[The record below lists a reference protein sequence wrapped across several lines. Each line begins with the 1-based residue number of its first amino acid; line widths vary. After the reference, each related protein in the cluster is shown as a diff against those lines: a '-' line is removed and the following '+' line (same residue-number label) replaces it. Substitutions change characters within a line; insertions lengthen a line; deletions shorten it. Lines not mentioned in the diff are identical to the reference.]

1 MGPSAQAR
9 GVLVSQRSESGGDL
23 LDRLRALAARREE
36 FGTEAACPGDTTID
50 KVLSAS
56 EVVIRGRRTLMLG
69 SNNYLGLTFHPEVRA
84 AAHDAL
90 DRYGIGT
97 TGSRAAN
104 GTLAIHTALER
115 ELASHFGKRHAII
128 FTTGYQAN
136 LSVIAGVC
144 QTGNVVL
151 VDADSHASIF
161 DGARLSGATTI
172 VFHHNAPE
180 DLARKLARLPRG
192 KRDRLVVV
200 EGVYSVRGDVAPLKE
215 IVALCREYG
224 AYLLVDEAHSFG
236 AYGMRGLGLA
246 ESEGVLDDV
255 DFVVGTFSKALGGVG
270 GFCVSNRP
278 ELESLRFLAR
288 SYVFTASSSA
298 AMIEGVRVA
307 LRVIA
312 RDASLRDRLWENTR
326 RLRAGLQAFGCPVGQ
341 SESPIVSIQVG
352 NELVAITLWQRLL
365 DAGIYVNI
373 MVPPACP
380 PDACLLRASCS
391 AAHTAEE
398 IDRAAA
404 VISRV
409 VREADVEHAA
419 GTESD

>member
-1 MGPSAQAR
+1 
-9 GVLVSQRSESGGDL
+9 VSQRGLSGGDL
-23 LDRLRALAARREE
+23 LDKLRVIAARRAE
-36 FGTEAACPGDTTID
+36 FGTEAACPGDTTVD
-50 KVLSAS
+50 EVLSAS

-84 AAHDAL
+84 AARDAV

-104 GTLAIHTALER
+104 GSLAIHTSLER
-115 ELASHFGKRHAII
+115 DLADHFGKRHAII

-144 QTGNVVL
+144 QTGNVLL

-180 DLARKLARLPRG
+180 DLARKMARLPRG

-200 EGVYSVRGDVAPLKE
+200 EGVYSVRGDLAPLKE
-215 IVALCREYG
+215 IVAVCREYA

-236 AYGMRGLGLA
+236 AYGARGLGLA

-278 ELESLRFLAR
+278 ELEGLRFLAR
-288 SYVFTASSSA
+288 SYVFTASGSA
-298 AMIEGVRVA
+298 AMIEGVRAA

-312 RDASLRDRLWENTR
+312 RDSSLRERLWENTR
-326 RLRAGLQAFGCPVGQ
+326 RLRAGLLALGGTVGQ
-341 SESPIVSIQVG
+341 IESPIVSIPVG
-352 NELVAITLWQRLL
+352 NEQAAITLWQRLL
-365 DAGIYVNI
+365 EAGIYVNI
-373 MVPPACP
+373 MLPPACP

-391 AAHTAEE
+391 AAHTDGE
-398 IDRAAA
+398 IDHAAA

-409 VREADVEHAA
+409 VREADVHHAA
-419 GTESD
+419 STESD

>member
-1 MGPSAQAR
+1 MGPFAQAR

>member
-1 MGPSAQAR
+1 MT
-9 GVLVSQRSESGGDL
+9 QRSLSGGDL
-23 LDRLRALAARREE
+23 LDKLRILAARRAE

-50 KVLSAS
+50 EVLSAS

-84 AAHDAL
+84 AARDAV

-104 GTLAIHTALER
+104 GTLAIHTTLER
-115 ELASHFGKRHAII
+115 DLASHFGKRHTVI

-136 LSVIAGVC
+136 LSVIAGIC
-144 QTGNVVL
+144 QTGNVLL

-172 VFHHNAPE
+172 VFRHNAPE
-180 DLARKLARLPRG
+180 DLARKLARLPSG

-215 IVALCREYG
+215 IVAVCRAHG

-236 AYGMRGLGLA
+236 AYGARGLGLA
-246 ESEGVLDDV
+246 ESEGVLDDI
-255 DFVVGTFSKALGGVG
+255 DFLVGTFSKALGGVG
-270 GFCVSNRP
+270 GFCVSDRS

-288 SYVFTASSSA
+288 SYVFTASGSA
-298 AMIEGVRVA
+298 AMIEGVRAA

-312 RDASLRDRLWENTR
+312 RDASLRERLWANTR
-326 RLRAGLQAFGCPVGQ
+326 RLRAGLQALGCTVGRI
-341 SESPIVSIQVG
+341 ESPIVSIPVG

-365 DAGIYVNI
+365 EAGIYVNI
-373 MVPPACP
+373 MLPPACP

-391 AAHTAEE
+391 AAHSAEE
-398 IDRAAA
+398 IDHAAV

-409 VREADVEHAA
+409 VREAHVKPTPGAD
-419 GTESD
+419 SD

>member
-1 MGPSAQAR
+1 
-9 GVLVSQRSESGGDL
+9 VSQRSLSGGDL
-23 LDRLRALAARREE
+23 LDKLRVIAARRAE
-36 FGTEAACPGDTTID
+36 FGTEAACPGDTTVD
-50 KVLSAS
+50 EVLSAS

-84 AAHDAL
+84 AARDAV

-104 GTLAIHTALER
+104 GSLAIHTSLER
-115 ELASHFGKRHAII
+115 DLADHFGKRHAII

-136 LSVIAGVC
+136 LSIIAGVC
-144 QTGNVVL
+144 QTGNVLL

-180 DLARKLARLPRG
+180 DLARKMARLPSG

-215 IVALCREYG
+215 IVAVCREYG

-236 AYGMRGLGLA
+236 AYGARGLGLA

-270 GFCVSNRP
+270 GFCVSNRS
-278 ELESLRFLAR
+278 ELEGLRFLAR
-288 SYVFTASSSA
+288 SYVFTASGSA
-298 AMIEGVRVA
+298 AMIEGVRAA

-312 RDASLRDRLWENTR
+312 RDSSLRERLWENTR
-326 RLRAGLQAFGCPVGQ
+326 RLRAGLQALGGTVGQ
-341 SESPIVSIQVG
+341 IESPIVSIPVG
-352 NELVAITLWQRLL
+352 NELAAITLWQRLL
-365 DAGIYVNI
+365 EAGIYVNI
-373 MVPPACP
+373 MLPPACP

-391 AAHTAEE
+391 AAHTAGE
-398 IDRAAA
+398 IDHAAA

-409 VREADVEHAA
+409 VREADVHHAA
-419 GTESD
+419 STESD

>member
-1 MGPSAQAR
+1 
-9 GVLVSQRSESGGDL
+9 LSQRSRSGGDL
-23 LDRLRALAARREE
+23 LDKLRIIAARRAE
-36 FGTEAACPGDTTID
+36 FGSEAACPGDTTID
-50 KVLSAS
+50 EVLSAS
-56 EVVIRGRRTLMLG
+56 EVIIRGRRTLMLG

-84 AAHDAL
+84 AARDAV

-104 GTLAIHTALER
+104 GTLAIHTSLER
-115 ELASHFGKRHAII
+115 DLADHFGKRHAII

-136 LSVIAGVC
+136 LSIIAGVC
-144 QTGNVVL
+144 QTGNVIL

-180 DLARKLARLPRG
+180 DLARKMARLPSG

-215 IVALCREYG
+215 IVAVCREYG

-236 AYGMRGLGLA
+236 AYGTRGLGLA
-246 ESEGVLDDV
+246 ESDGVLDDV

-270 GFCVSNRP
+270 GFCVSNRS

-288 SYVFTASSSA
+288 SYVFTASGSA
-298 AMIEGVRVA
+298 AMIEGVRAA

-312 RDASLRDRLWENTR
+312 HDSSLRERLWENTR
-326 RLRAGLQAFGCPVGQ
+326 RLRAGLQALGCTVGQ
-341 SESPIVSIQVG
+341 IESPIVSIPVG
-352 NELVAITLWQRLL
+352 NELAAITLWQRLL

-373 MVPPACP
+373 MLPPACP

-391 AAHTAEE
+391 AAHTSGE
-398 IDRAAA
+398 IDHAAT

-409 VREADVEHAA
+409 VREADVKHAA
-419 GTESD
+419 STESD

>member
-1 MGPSAQAR
+1 LSQPS
-9 GVLVSQRSESGGDL
+9 VSSGDL
-23 LDRLRALAARREE
+23 LDKLRVIAARRAE
-36 FGTEAACPGDTTID
+36 FGTEDACPGDTTID
-50 KVLSAS
+50 EVLSAS
-56 EVVIRGRRTLMLG
+56 EVVIRGRRTLMFG
-69 SNNYLGLTFHPEVRA
+69 SNNYLGLTFHPDVRA
-84 AAHDAL
+84 AARDAV

-104 GTLAIHTALER
+104 GTLAIHTTLER
-115 ELASHFGKRHAII
+115 DIASHFGKRHAII

-136 LSVIAGVC
+136 LSVIAGIC
-144 QTGNVVL
+144 QAGNVLL

-172 VFHHNAPE
+172 VFRHNAPD
-180 DLARKLARLPRG
+180 DLARKLARLPKG

-215 IVALCREYG
+215 IVAVCREYE

-236 AYGMRGLGLA
+236 AYGARGLGLG
-246 ESEGVLDDV
+246 ESEGVLDDI

-270 GFCVSNRP
+270 GFCVSDRS

-288 SYVFTASSSA
+288 SYVFTASGSA
-298 AMIEGVRVA
+298 AMIEGVRAA
-307 LRVIA
+307 LQMIG
-312 RDASLRDRLWENTR
+312 RDASLRERLWANTR
-326 RLRAGLQAFGCPVGQ
+326 RLRARLQALGGTVGRID
-341 SESPIVSIQVG
+341 SPIVSIPVG
-352 NELVAITLWQRLL
+352 NEPAAITLWQTLL
-365 DAGIYVNI
+365 EAGIYVNI
-373 MVPPACP
+373 MLPPACP

-391 AAHTAEE
+391 AAHTFEE

-409 VREADVEHAA
+409 VREAHVNRAA
-419 GTESD
+419 GTEPD

>member
-1 MGPSAQAR
+1 M
-9 GVLVSQRSESGGDL
+9 SQRDLSGGDL
-23 LDRLRALAARREE
+23 LDKLRVIAARRAE
-36 FGTEAACPGDTTID
+36 FGTEAACPGDTTVD
-50 KVLSAS
+50 EVLSAS

-84 AAHDAL
+84 AARDAV

-104 GTLAIHTALER
+104 GSLAIHTSLER
-115 ELASHFGKRHAII
+115 DLADHFGKRHAII

-136 LSVIAGVC
+136 LSIIAGVC
-144 QTGNVVL
+144 QTGNVLL

-180 DLARKLARLPRG
+180 DLARKMARLPRG

-200 EGVYSVRGDVAPLKE
+200 EGVYSVRGDLAPLKE
-215 IVALCREYG
+215 IVAVCREYA

-236 AYGMRGLGLA
+236 AYGARGLGLA

-278 ELESLRFLAR
+278 ELEGLRFLAR
-288 SYVFTASSSA
+288 SYVFTASGSA
-298 AMIEGVRVA
+298 AMIEGVRAA

-312 RDASLRDRLWENTR
+312 RDSSLRERLWENTR
-326 RLRAGLQAFGCPVGQ
+326 RLRAGLLALGGTVGQ
-341 SESPIVSIQVG
+341 IESPIVSIPVG
-352 NELVAITLWQRLL
+352 NEQAAITLWQRLL
-365 DAGIYVNI
+365 EAGIYVNI
-373 MVPPACP
+373 MLPPACP

-391 AAHTAEE
+391 AAHTDGE
-398 IDRAAA
+398 IDHAAA

-409 VREADVEHAA
+409 VREADVHHAA
-419 GTESD
+419 STESD

>member
-1 MGPSAQAR
+1 VTQRSPSA
-9 GVLVSQRSESGGDL
+9 GDL
-23 LDRLRALAARREE
+23 LDKLRILAARRAE
-36 FGTEAACPGDTTID
+36 FGMDAACPGDTTID
-50 KVLSAS
+50 EVLSAS

-69 SNNYLGLTFHPEVRA
+69 SNNYLGITFHPEVRA
-84 AAHDAL
+84 AARDAV

-104 GTLAIHTALER
+104 GTLAIHTTLER
-115 ELASHFGKRHAII
+115 DLASHFGKSHAII

-136 LSVIAGVC
+136 LSVIAGIC
-144 QTGNVVL
+144 QTGNALL

-172 VFHHNAPE
+172 VFRHNAPE
-180 DLARKLARLPRG
+180 DLARKLARLPSGR
-192 KRDRLVVV
+192 RDRLVVV

-215 IVALCREYG
+215 IVAVCRQYR

-236 AYGMRGLGLA
+236 AYGARGLGLA
-246 ESEGVLDDV
+246 ESEGVLDEV

-270 GFCVSNRP
+270 GFCVSDRP

-288 SYVFTASSSA
+288 SYVFTASGSA
-298 AMIEGVRVA
+298 AMIEGVRTA

-312 RDASLRDRLWENTR
+312 RDASLRDRLWANTR
-326 RLRAGLQAFGCPVGQ
+326 RLRAKLQALGCTVGRI
-341 SESPIVSIQVG
+341 ESPIVSIPVG
-352 NELVAITLWQRLL
+352 NELAAITLWQRLL
-365 DAGIYVNI
+365 EGGIYVNI
-373 MVPPACP
+373 MLPPACP

-398 IDRAAA
+398 IEHAAA

-409 VREADVEHAA
+409 VREAGIEHSGAE
-419 GTESD
+419 TRVDRD